1 MLPRSSKSRL
11 ATVVLL
17 MLIGSSVGAQ
27 DTKWIVRGG
36 GIYAATA
43 SDKSVSTVTLPPP
56 MTQEATTLSV
66 SDGPGF
72 GVGLEYRLTE
82 RIGLEI
88 AYLSAAHD
96 ADVVL
101 TNDLGT
107 FTSTDSLGLR
117 TFTVGANYYF
127 PANGR
132 FLWSVG
138 GFLAETFSDD
148 VTFTYPALGRT
159 DILAFDQ
166 DYGLGLKAAMD
177 LPFAPGSPWMFSV
190 EGRYMSTILESEVGN
205 RDLDLNPLV
214 LSLSV
219 AYRF

>member
-17 MLIGSSVGAQ
+17 VLIGSSVGAQ

-36 GIYAATA
+36 GIYAATT

-56 MTQEATTLSV
+56 MTQETTTLSV

-96 ADVVL
+96 ADAVL

>member
-17 MLIGSSVGAQ
+17 VLIGSSVGAQ

-56 MTQEATTLSV
+56 MTQETTTLSV

-127 PANGR
+127 PAKGR

>member
-1 MLPRSSKSRL
+1 M
-11 ATVVLL
+11 
-17 MLIGSSVGAQ
+17 
-27 DTKWIVRGG
+27 
-36 GIYAATA
+36 
-43 SDKSVSTVTLPPP
+43 
-56 MTQEATTLSV
+56 
-66 SDGPGF
+66 
-72 GVGLEYRLTE
+72 
-82 RIGLEI
+82 
-88 AYLSAAHD
+88 SAAHD

-117 TFTVGANYYF
+117 TITVGANYYF